1 MSGVA
6 FGVLRGGGIGMVVGF
21 DVFAVEILDESGRD
35 GGEEGKEKEK
45 EKKRYDE
52 CCLKRVVFLKS
63 FVESFNIVG
72 KAAALV
78 IHVLCFVCKTQKSVR
93 GR

>member
-1 MSGVA
+1 
-6 FGVLRGGGIGMVVGF
+6 MVVGF
-21 DVFAVEILDESGRD
+21 DVFAVEILDERGRD
-35 GGEEGKEKEK
+35 GSEEGKEKEK
-45 EKKRYDE
+45 EMEKEKEKEKKKKKKKKKRYDE
-52 CCLKRVVFLKS
+52 CYLRRVVFPKS
-63 FVESFNIVG
+63 FVESFNTVG

>member
-1 MSGVA
+1 VGGVA
-6 FGVLRGGGIGMVVGF
+6 LGFCVGVGLEWWLDF
-21 DVFAVEILDESGRD
+21 DVFAVEMLDERGRD
-35 GGEEGKEKEK
+35 GSEEEK
-45 EKKRYDE
+45 EKKKYDE
-52 CCLKRVVFLKS
+52 CYLRRVVFLKS
-63 FVESFNIVG
+63 FVESFNTVG